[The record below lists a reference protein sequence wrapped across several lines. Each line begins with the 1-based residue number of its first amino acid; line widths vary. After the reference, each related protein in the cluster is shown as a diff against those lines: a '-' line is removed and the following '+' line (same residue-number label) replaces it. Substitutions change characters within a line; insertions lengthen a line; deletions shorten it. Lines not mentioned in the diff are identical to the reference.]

1 MRLEK
6 APPYTFYKMDA
17 LVTESLTLLFRWFKT
32 ARDPEN
38 RGLVATLHPWES
50 GMDNSPMW
58 DEALMAVPV
67 DAIPPYTR
75 KDLGHVDSAM
85 RPKQAVSGC

>member
-1 MRLEK
+1 
-6 APPYTFYKMDA
+6 
-17 LVTESLTLLFRWFKT
+17 
-32 ARDPEN
+32 
-38 RGLVATLHPWES
+38 VATLHPWES

-58 DEALMAVPV
+58 DEALMTVPV
-67 DAIPPYTR
+67 DAIPPYVR

>member
-1 MRLEK
+1 M
-6 APPYTFYKMDA
+6 
-17 LVTESLTLLFRWFKT
+17 T
-32 ARDPEN
+32 ARDPEG

-58 DEALMAVPV
+58 DEALAAVPV
-67 DAIPPYTR
+67 DAIPPYVR

-85 RPKQAVSGC
+85 RPKQAVSVQKRRPTLVLL